1 MRMPDIDS
9 DPLRE
14 VRLAK
19 RWALA
24 GIVVAVAALIPI
36 YAFALGLSAA
46 ATGLVVGP
54 AALVAL
60 LGIELGSRWEYRM
73 RRRYAYPYRLGY
85 ELAAIHEFRQA
96 CARSVELVGRWLSAR
111 QAVVAWL
118 TEDGEALSPVAA
130 YGLPQGWVERSQPI
144 PLGGRSLQE
153 VLGSGDLAGG
163 ALSGVPWF
171 GDARARGR
179 LVLVPLVSRD
189 RPEGLLAVAAAPGN
203 GLVRDQRLL
212 SALGMVMGLALDNCR
227 LYEGQR
233 AHALHLQELNR
244 MKSDFLSTVSH
255 ELRTPLTSIMIAA
268 EMLMEEEDFQ
278 DPTSPRGRL
287 IRSIVKGAS
296 RLSNLVNDLVN
307 ISRED
312 DFQPRLELDT
322 VRLADIVASAVG
334 IIQPLAAAKRQT
346 IDVKLTEPDCTVR
359 ADRLRLEQVLVN
371 LLSNAQRYSP
381 VGGRIVVS
389 GRREGQ
395 EIVLRVQDSGP
406 GVAEEDRELIFE
418 PFYRGDRSGLG
429 LGLAIAKSLVGLHNG
444 RIWVES
450 PPEGGSAF
458 CVALPIGAGGPKPKR
473 LASPVSR

>member
-1 MRMPDIDS
+1 MAEIEL

-24 GIVVAVAALIPI
+24 GIVVAVVALVPI
-36 YAFALGLSAA
+36 YAVALGLGAA
-46 ATGLVVGP
+46 ATALVVGP
-54 AALVAL
+54 AAGVAL
-60 LGIELGSRWEYRM
+60 AGIEVGSRWEYRM

-85 ELAAIHEFRQA
+85 ELASIHDFRQA
-96 CARSVELVGRWLSAR
+96 CSRGAELVGRWLSAEV
-111 QAVVAWL
+111 AVIGWL
-118 TEDGEALSPVAA
+118 TEDQQELAPVATF
-130 YGLPQGWVERSQPI
+130 GLPSGWAERGRPVPVE
-144 PLGGRSLQE
+144 GGGLQE
-153 VLGSGDLAGG
+153 MLSAKKRLDAALVSAQWFAQREAGRR
-163 ALSGVPWF
+163 VVF
-171 GDARARGR
+171 
-179 LVLVPLVSRD
+179 VPLVSRD
-189 RPEGLLAVAAAPGN
+189 RPEGLLAVVAKPRNA
-203 GLVRDQRLL
+203 LVRDQRLL

-278 DPTSPRGRL
+278 DPFTPRGRL

-296 RLSNLVNDLVN
+296 RLSSLVNDLVN

-312 DFQPRLELDT
+312 DFQPRLELDN
-322 VRLADIVASAVG
+322 VRLGDIVGNAVG

-346 IDVKLTEPDCTVR
+346 IDVRLEDPAATIRV
-359 ADRLRLEQVLVN
+359 DRLRFEQVLVN
-371 LLSNAQRYSP
+371 LLSNAQRYTPS
-381 VGGRIVVS
+381 GGQISVS
-389 GRREGQ
+389 SAKDKGELV
-395 EIVLRVQDSGP
+395 IRVQDNGP
-406 GVAEEDRELIFE
+406 GVAEEDREMIFE

-429 LGLAIAKSLVGLHNG
+429 LGLAIAKSIVALHNG

-450 PPEGGSAF
+450 PPGGGSAF
-458 CVALPIGAGGPKPKR
+458 CVAVPVVAGLRQRG
-473 LASPVSR
+473 LASSTAR

>member
-1 MRMPDIDS
+1 MPDFES

-24 GIVVAVAALIPI
+24 GIAVAVAALIPI
-36 YAFALGLSAA
+36 YAFALGLSMV

-60 LGIELGSRWEYRM
+60 AGIEMGSRWEYRM

-85 ELAAIHEFRQA
+85 ELAAIHEFRRA
-96 CARSVELVGRWLSAR
+96 CARSAELIGRWLSAR

-118 TEDGEALSPVAA
+118 TEDGEALAPVAA
-130 YGLPQGWVERSQPI
+130 YGLPYGWAERAQPI
-144 PLGGRSLQE
+144 SLGGRSAQE
-153 VLGSGDLAGG
+153 VLQSGSLAGE
-163 ALSGVPWF
+163 ALASGPWF
-171 GDARARGR
+171 GNARASGR
-179 LVLVPLVSRD
+179 LVVVPLVSGD
-189 RPEGLLAVAAAPGN
+189 RPEGLLAVTAAPGN
-203 GLVRDQRLL
+203 GLLRDQRLL

-346 IDVKLTEPDCTVR
+346 IDVKLAEPDCTVR

-381 VGGRIVVS
+381 VGGRIAVS
-389 GRREGQ
+389 SRREGQ
-395 EIVLRVQDSGP
+395 EVVLRVKDSGP

-444 RIWVES
+444 RLWVES

-458 CVALPIGAGGPKPKR
+458 CVALPIGAARSKPKR